1 MDNNLEELINVKRK
15 NKLSL
20 GKRSVLSNLMKVV
33 DEYVQISGWTV
44 TNSLEEVSFDCL
56 AQSLNNIRK
65 VIIDVKDIKNIVY
78 GYLFHF

>member
-1 MDNNLEELINVKRK
+1 
-15 NKLSL
+15 
-20 GKRSVLSNLMKVV
+20 MKVV

-44 TNSLEEVSFDCL
+44 TNSLEEVSYDCL